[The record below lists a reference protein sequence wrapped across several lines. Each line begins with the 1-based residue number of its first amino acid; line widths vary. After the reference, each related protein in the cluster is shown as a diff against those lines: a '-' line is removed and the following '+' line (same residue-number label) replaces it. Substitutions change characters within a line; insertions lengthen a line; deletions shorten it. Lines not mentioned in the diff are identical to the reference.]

1 MRLVMTRAVF
11 LARKLHRLG
20 RDGLE
25 ARYGCPYSILCDWT
39 KYHVSWRS
47 SIIVRARADPDNPY
61 WAGYLAH
68 IKAANAGIGQ
78 MAKEYEKAI
87 APLRRA
93 AS

>member
-1 MRLVMTRAVF
+1 MRPAMTRTEF
-11 LARKLHRLG
+11 LARKRQRLG

-47 SIIVRARADPDNPY
+47 SIIIRARADPDDPY
-61 WAGYLAH
+61 WAEYLTA
-68 IKAANAGIGQ
+68 IKAANKGISQ

-87 APLRRA
+87 APLGRA
-93 AS
+93 TT